1 MIEDDF
7 NDVLGKAIRGL
18 GFDVDHLNLD
28 PVRLKKCLS
37 GEFDTEII
45 QALAPQ
51 LNLNTERLLDLPNY
65 QPDSES
71 ELSIPA
77 AVKTFISPFGHLGVN
92 AFTVEDDAHLI
103 IFDTGT
109 NAQECIDYISRFPE
123 KEKHLF
129 ITHPHADHLGCE
141 AELLPHVKTSKL
153 LEPGQVL
160 TFGKIT
166 ITSLDV
172 AGHSVPAT
180 AYLIEGLAT
189 PLCIVG
195 DAVFAGS
202 IGGISQDNYKLALTN
217 IHKNILTLPA
227 DTILLNGH
235 GPATSVGLELK
246 HNPFL

>member
-18 GFDVDHLNLD
+18 GFDVDSLNLD
-28 PVRLKKCLS
+28 PVRLRKCLS
-37 GEFDTEII
+37 GEFDAEII
-45 QALAPQ
+45 QALAPH
-51 LNLNTERLLDLPNY
+51 LKLNTERLLNLPNY
-65 QPDSES
+65 EPKLEV
-71 ELSIPA
+71 SIPS

-92 AFTVEDDAHLI
+92 AFTVENDSHIL

-109 NAQECIDYISRFPE
+109 NAQECIDYIAQSPE
-123 KEKHLF
+123 KKKHLF

-141 AELLPHVKTSKL
+141 AEILPHVKTSQL

-160 TFGKIT
+160 TFGKLT
-166 ITSLDV
+166 LTSLDV
-172 AGHSVPAT
+172 AGHSVPAS
-180 AYLIEGLAT
+180 AYLIEGLEM

-202 IGGISQDNYKLALTN
+202 IGGISQENYSLALAN
-217 IHKNILTLPA
+217 INKKILTLPA
-227 DTILLNGH
+227 NTILLNGH